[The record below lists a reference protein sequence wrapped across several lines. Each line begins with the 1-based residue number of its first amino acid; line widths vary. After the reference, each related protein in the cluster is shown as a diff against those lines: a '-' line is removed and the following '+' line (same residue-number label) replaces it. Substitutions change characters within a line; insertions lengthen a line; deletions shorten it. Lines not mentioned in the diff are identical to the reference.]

1 MKRLSPDP
9 AHGRKRRRGWG
20 ALMAGAF
27 LAGLLFAGVLLWIPT
42 GDGTPPAGPSP
53 FAPVPPARTGAGD
66 NGSVLPGDGGRPP
79 LLAIVVDDLGYD
91 PVRDAEWLSFPEKI
105 TASVLPFG
113 PSSKTIAAS
122 ARSKGFSVILH
133 VPMEPEGPSPD
144 ATEPFRLRRGMTA
157 GEMEE
162 AFARMARDVPQASGA
177 SNHMG
182 SAFTSDAP
190 AMGLFAGVL
199 KGKGFFF
206 LDSVTSAGSLG
217 AEAAARAGVPALR
230 RDVFLDDDPR
240 PEEMRRRWERAIAA
254 AKERGRAVLVCH
266 SRRETLA
273 ALLGMLPDLRRE
285 GIRAVTVEEL
295 LAAQE
300 PPSLRPAQEPAGS
313 R

>member
-1 MKRLSPDP
+1 MRRYPP
-9 AHGRKRRRGWG
+9 EAAGGRKKRRGWG
-20 ALMAGAF
+20 TLMAGAF
-27 LAGLLFAGVLLWIPT
+27 LAGLLATGVALRIPS
-42 GDGTPPAGPSP
+42 GDGNSPAGPSP
-53 FAPVPPARTGAGD
+53 FAPAAAVRTAAEGGGSATPA
-66 NGSVLPGDGGRPP
+66 DGGRSP

-91 PVRDAEWLSFPEKI
+91 PVRDAEWLAFPEKI

-122 ARSKGFSVILH
+122 ARSKGFGVILH
-133 VPMEPEGPSPD
+133 VPMEPERPSAD
-144 ATEPFRLRRGMTA
+144 GTEPFRLRRGMTA
-157 GEMEE
+157 GEMED
-162 AFARMARDVPQASGA
+162 AFTRMARDVPQATGA

-182 SAFTSDAP
+182 SAFTSDA
-190 AMGLFAGVL
+190 ASMDAFAAVL

-206 LDSVTSAGSLG
+206 IDSVTTAGSLG
-217 AEAAARAGVPALR
+217 AAAAARAGVPFLR

-254 AKERGRAVLVCH
+254 AKERGGAILVCH

-295 LAAQE
+295 LAR
-300 PPSLRPAQEPAGS
+300 PPRG
-313 R
+313 

>member
-1 MKRLSPDP
+1 MRRFPP
-9 AHGRKRRRGWG
+9 EAAGRRKRRRGWG
-20 ALMAGAF
+20 TLIAGSF
-27 LAGLLFAGVLLWIPT
+27 LAGLLAAGVVLLVPS
-42 GDGTPPAGPSP
+42 GDGNPTAGPSP
-53 FAPVPPARTGAGD
+53 FAPAAPARTAAGD
-66 NGSVLPGDGGRPP
+66 NVSASPGNAGRPP

-91 PVRDAEWLSFPEKI
+91 PVRDAEWLAFPEKI

-122 ARSKGFSVILH
+122 ARSKGFTVILH
-133 VPMEPEGPSPD
+133 VPMEPERPSVD
-144 ATEPFRLRRGMTA
+144 GTEPFRLRRGMTA

-162 AFARMARDVPQASGA
+162 AFTRMALDVPDATGA

-182 SAFTSDAP
+182 SAFTSDAA
-190 AMGLFAGVL
+190 AMDAFAAVL

-206 LDSVTSAGSLG
+206 VDSVTAAGSLG
-217 AEAAARAGVPALR
+217 AEAAERAGVPVVR

-254 AKERGRAVLVCH
+254 AKERGGAVLICH

-295 LAAQE
+295 LARS
-300 PPSLRPAQEPAGS
+300 PKR
-313 R
+313 